1 MEYHNALDFISTVR
15 VAFVNEPWVFDA
27 FVVILSEYRKQLI
40 DIDDLM
46 SHMRAIF
53 SSHESLFDQFCGF
66 LPGQETTLEHSAC
79 SAPSAY
85 CPSALDFVSYV
96 KARCAATTPDVYH
109 RFLALITAVDRGQ
122 LAVPEMYSQICTLF
136 EKDSELLSE
145 FKCFFQG
152 EWASDESSELYSD
165 NVSEDAESDIEG
177 EATPSITSSPSLSVE
192 SFAGVQTPADSG
204 SPLPRSLNLKGL
216 SMSTY
221 EPREHDLSIAGQW
234 NL

>member
-15 VAFVNEPWVFDA
+15 AAFVNEPWVFDA

-46 SHMRAIF
+46 SHMRAVF
-53 SSHESLFDQFCGF
+53 SSHEPLFDQFCGF
-66 LPGQETTLEHSAC
+66 LPGQATTLESPAC

-109 RFLALITAVDRGQ
+109 RFLALITAVDGGQ
-122 LAVPEMYSQICTLF
+122 LSVPEMYSQICTLF
-136 EKDSELLSE
+136 EEDSELLSE

-152 EWASDESSELYSD
+152 EWASDESSELYR
-165 NVSEDAESDIEG
+165 NMYEDAEDDIDDES
-177 EATPSITSSPSLSVE
+177 TPSITSSPSLSVE
-192 SFAGVQTPADSG
+192 SLAGVETPADSG

-216 SMSTY
+216 SMTAY

>member
-15 VAFVNEPWVFDA
+15 TAFANEPWVFDA

-66 LPGQETTLEHSAC
+66 LPGQETTLGSPAC

-122 LAVPEMYSQICTLF
+122 LAVPEMYSQICILF
-136 EKDSELLSE
+136 EEDSELLSE

-152 EWASDESSELYSD
+152 EWASDEPSELYSS
-165 NVSEDAESDIEG
+165 VYEDAEDDIEDEG
-177 EATPSITSSPSLSVE
+177 TPSITSSPSLSVE
-192 SFAGVQTPADSG
+192 SFTGVETPADSG

-216 SMSTY
+216 SMTTY
-221 EPREHDLSIAGQW
+221 ESREHDISIAGQW

>member
-15 VAFVNEPWVFDA
+15 AAFANEPWVFDA

-40 DIDDLM
+40 DINDLM

-66 LPGQETTLEHSAC
+66 LPGQETALGSPAC

-136 EKDSELLSE
+136 EEDSELLSE

-152 EWASDESSELYSD
+152 EWASDEPSELYS
-165 NVSEDAESDIEG
+165 NMYEDAEDDIEDDG
-177 EATPSITSSPSLSVE
+177 TPSITSSPSLSVE
-192 SFAGVQTPADSG
+192 SFTGVETPADSG
-204 SPLPRSLNLKGL
+204 SPLPRSLNLKSL
-216 SMSTY
+216 SMTTY